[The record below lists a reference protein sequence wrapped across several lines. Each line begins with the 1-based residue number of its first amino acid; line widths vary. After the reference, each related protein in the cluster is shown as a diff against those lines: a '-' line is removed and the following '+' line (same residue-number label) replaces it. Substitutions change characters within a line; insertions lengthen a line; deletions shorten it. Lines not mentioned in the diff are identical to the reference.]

1 MDPVA
6 SYGRFWPK
14 KCIEQTEATETQ
26 RCELLL
32 RGKVRRSTIAVVGG
46 LALVGGIAIAMTNAP
61 EMGIGLVAVG
71 GLLLMTLV
79 M

>member
-14 KCIEQTEATETQ
+14 KCIEQTEATGTQ

-32 RGKVRRSTIAVVGG
+32 RGKVRRSTIAVVGV
-46 LALVGGIAIAMTNAP
+46 LALLGGIAMAMTNTP
-61 EMGIGLVAVG
+61 GSSIGFGVG
-71 GLLLMTLV
+71 GLFLMTLFR
-79 M
+79 